1 MFLTSQYSFRTQTA
15 TMLFSIHNTDL
26 KVVTMAARN
35 QYYKTSFTAIDSVA
49 KFRCRNFELKQKSFV
64 KLVSSFSFFGFKW
77 SSHL

>member
-49 KFRCRNFELKQKSFV
+49 KFRCH
-64 KLVSSFSFFGFKW
+64 VSSIKNLPKF
-77 SSHL
+77 